1 MFRRFV
7 EEFSVFL
14 GQEQDL
20 RNLFECLWRGFEKRE
35 EMAERLGIE
44 VQAVTNARKR
54 LDRRLDEF
62 GAGHPEY
69 PGVFI
74 EEMKRI

>member
-1 MFRRFV
+1 MGARLCTDGLSLAGRFIGRLMRA
-7 EEFSVFL
+7 L
-14 GQEQDL
+14 G
-20 RNLFECLWRGFEKRE
+20 GPRE
-35 EMAERLGIE
+35 RSEIAERLGIE

-69 PGVFI
+69 PRVFI
-74 EEMKRI
+74 EEMKRV

>member
-1 MFRRFV
+1 MRA
-7 EEFSVFL
+7 L
-14 GQEQDL
+14 G
-20 RNLFECLWRGFEKRE
+20 GPRE
-35 EMAERLGIE
+35 RSEIAARLGIE

-69 PGVFI
+69 PAVFI
-74 EEMKRI
+74 EEMKRV